1 MIQIDVKMK
10 IAVLGTGMVGNAIG
24 TKLIE
29 TGHQVMMGSRTPD
42 NIKALEW
49 TQSCGLNASQGTF
62 ADAAA
67 FGEII
72 FNCTKG
78 ESTIE
83 ALRLAGEKHLAGKI
97 LVDLAN
103 ALDFSKGMP
112 PSLLICNTDSL
123 GETIQREFPGAKVV
137 KTLNTM
143 NCQVMVNPG
152 LVNGEH
158 DIFVCGNDSDV
169 KTVVKNILTD
179 FGWRNIIDLGDISA
193 SRATEQLLPVWIRLM
208 GTLGTPVFNFHV
220 AR

>member
-1 MIQIDVKMK
+1 MN
-10 IAVLGTGMVGNAIG
+10 IAVLGTGVVGNAIG

-29 TGHQVMMGSRTPD
+29 TGHRVMMGSRSR
-42 NIKALEW
+42 NNAKALAWSE
-49 TQSCGLNASQGTF
+49 SCGTDASYGTF
-62 ADAAA
+62 SEAAA

-78 ESTIE
+78 ESSLE
-83 ALRLAGEKHLAGKI
+83 ALTQAGKDHLTGKI

-123 GETIQREFPGAKVV
+123 GETIQREFPEAKVV

-152 LVNGEH
+152 LVKGEH
-158 DIFVCGNDSDV
+158 DIFVCGNDEDAKATV
-169 KTVVKNILTD
+169 KSLLRS
-179 FGWRNIIDLGDISA
+179 FGWSNIIDLGDITA
-193 SRATEQLLPVWIRLM
+193 SRATEQLLPIWIRLM
-208 GTLGTPVFNFHV
+208 GTLGTPVFNFHI